1 MTKGRVGGFKEWNE
15 NETGVSDG
23 RVRKSKR
30 ADSAEVPK
38 TRTPITHKKYE
49 RDAQI
54 NIPGKQQKPRGQHR
68 K

>member
-38 TRTPITHKKYE
+38 NSHKKYE

-54 NIPGKQQKPRGQHR
+54 NIPGKQQKLRGQHR